1 MDYESFEREKFWE
14 NEFPTF
20 GVTNE
25 GYCYGLLHFFFDML
39 MQSHIGHRGSRP
51 ITWIYKFKFNLL
63 MGSRATKLVVGVH
76 WFPLRLGI
84 LLLWLDLMICHSN
97 YCFQAIVS
105 YWGEALQGKTWLP
118 TKISIYRSIYEIQSI
133 SHVFWF
139 SIEDISGSS
148 GSILMQDSVLET
160 LLVTNYTI

>member
-1 MDYESFEREKFWE
+1 
-14 NEFPTF
+14 
-20 GVTNE
+20 
-25 GYCYGLLHFFFDML
+25 
-39 MQSHIGHRGSRP
+39 
-51 ITWIYKFKFNLL
+51 

>member
-1 MDYESFEREKFWE
+1 MW
-14 NEFPTF
+14 PTRDI
-20 GVTNE
+20 VTAFCN
-25 GYCYGLLHFFFDML
+25 FFFYCIML

-51 ITWIYKFKFNLL
+51 ITWVYKFKLGLL

-84 LLLWLDLMICHSN
+84 TLLWLNLMICHSN

-118 TKISIYRSIYEIQSI
+118 TKISIYLSI
-133 SHVFWF
+133 VLK
-139 SIEDISGSS
+139 
-148 GSILMQDSVLET
+148 SILRRVNTVHFPTKIDW
-160 LLVTNYTI
+160 LLLYIIMFLNIVAECYFSLSMYRN